1 VANALVCKTSIRGFN
16 SRPVLHR
23 INGLHGHPQS
33 YNTIKHHFK
42 INCSQ
47 IFLEDGHANHQKSY
61 QQGSIRKVRRA
72 TGFAWEFR
80 FYVNEGGTRK
90 LRTQTFDGKLYRT
103 ESEVRKAL
111 EAQIL
116 QLNRGT
122 DYGRSAGVT
131 FGALLDRY
139 ISEEIPRRRSTA
151 GSYQSLIR
159 NHLRPRWGKYLLSDI
174 RPSELHSWFQ
184 SLDLAP
190 VSKGHVRSLMH
201 KLFDLAALWE
211 YLSLDRRNP
220 IEIVKIKGVTKRR
233 KQSIVLTPDQ
243 FRQVMR
249 SLPPH
254 VNMAGVVMGCL
265 GLRSSE
271 AFGLKWTDIDW
282 TQRTIAIQRSAYRGA
297 IDETKTV
304 SSNDK
309 LPLASALAELLLAW
323 KSQSEF
329 EWIFANPATGMPY
342 MSPSLQQRWIRP
354 AGEALGIKGLG
365 FHSQRHS
372 YRTWLDSVGTT
383 VGTTK
388 DLMRHSDIATTYNV
402 YGGAM
407 SHEKR
412 EANHKV
418 VNLLLSNTKDEAA
431 KTDEA
436 TS

>member
-1 VANALVCKTSIRGFN
+1 M
-16 SRPVLHR
+16 R
-23 INGLHGHPQS
+23 IKRNR
-33 YNTIKHHFK
+33 
-42 INCSQ
+42 
-47 IFLEDGHANHQKSY
+47 Y

-72 TGFAWEFR
+72 SGFAWEFR
-80 FYVNEGGTRK
+80 FYFNEGGKRK

-139 ISEEIPRRRSTA
+139 ISEEMPARKSTA
-151 GSYQSLIR
+151 DSYHSLIR
-159 NHLRPRWGKYLLSDI
+159 NHLRPRWSKHLLAEI

-211 YLSLDRRNP
+211 YLPLERRNP
-220 IEIVKIKGVTKRR
+220 VDLVKIKGVTKRQ
-233 KQSIVLTPDQ
+233 KESIVLTPEQ
-243 FRQVMR
+243 FRDVMR
-249 SLPPH
+249 RLPTH
-254 VNMAGVVMGCL
+254 VNIMGMVMACL

-271 AFGLKWTDIDW
+271 AFGLKWSDIDW
-282 TQRTIAIQRSAYRGA
+282 EQKTIAIQRSAYRGA
-297 IDETKTV
+297 IEDTKTV
-304 SSNDK
+304 FSKDK
-309 LPLASALAELLLAW
+309 LPLAPGLADLLLAW
-323 KSQSEF
+323 KSLSEF

-354 AGEALGIKGLG
+354 AGEALGIRGLG
-365 FHSQRHS
+365 FHSLRHS

-412 EANHKV
+412 EANRKV
-418 VNLLLSNTKDEAA
+418 VNLLLSSTKDEAA

>member
-1 VANALVCKTSIRGFN
+1 M
-16 SRPVLHR
+16 R
-23 INGLHGHPQS
+23 ITRNR
-33 YNTIKHHFK
+33 
-42 INCSQ
+42 
-47 IFLEDGHANHQKSY
+47 Y

-80 FYVNEGGTRK
+80 FYVNEGGKRK

-111 EAQIL
+111 ETQIL
-116 QLNRGT
+116 HLNRGT
-122 DYGRSAGVT
+122 DYGRAAAVT

-139 ISEEIPRRRSTA
+139 ISEEMPARKSTA
-151 GSYQSLIR
+151 GSYHSLIR
-159 NHLRPRWGKYLLSDI
+159 NHLRPRWGKHLLAEI

-211 YLSLDRRNP
+211 YLPLERRNP
-220 IEIVKIKGVTKRR
+220 VDLVKIKGVTKRQ
-233 KQSIVLTPDQ
+233 KESIVLTPEQ
-243 FRQVMR
+243 FRDVMR
-249 SLPPH
+249 RLPPH
-254 VNMAGVVMGCL
+254 VNMMGIVMACL

-271 AFGLKWTDIDW
+271 AFGLKWSDIDW
-282 TQRTIAIQRSAYRGA
+282 EQKTIAIQRGAYRGA
-297 IDETKTV
+297 IEDTKTV
-304 SSNDK
+304 FSKDK
-309 LPLASALAELLLAW
+309 LPLAPGLADLLLAW
-323 KSQSEF
+323 KSLAEF

-365 FHSQRHS
+365 FHSLRHS

-407 SHEKR
+407 SHENAR
-412 EANHKV
+412 Q
-418 VNLLLSNTKDEAA
+418 TA
-431 KTDEA
+431 KW
-436 TS
+436 